1 MTGTRQQAQR
11 STVKWVLAAA
21 GAVLVHFLAS
31 VALVFELVGN
41 AYSFAASI
49 PGGGE
54 VSSKDELI
62 KLGSSPAFGIFS
74 IAGVG
79 ILGFIVTLTLLASPA
94 TRRWAWVAPL
104 ASIAVGVLV
113 VEFATAALQPPL
125 PDVGG

>member
-1 MTGTRQQAQR
+1 MTGRRPQAAR
-11 STVKWVLAAA
+11 STVKWIVAAA
-21 GAVLVHFLAS
+21 AAVLVHFLAS

-41 AYSFAASI
+41 AYAFAASI

-62 KLGSSPAFGIFS
+62 KLGSSPGFGIFS

-79 ILGFIVTLTLLASPA
+79 ILGFIVTLALLAAPT
-94 TRRWAWVAPL
+94 TRRWAWAAPL
-104 ASIAVGVLV
+104 AGIALGILV
-113 VEFATAALQPPL
+113 VEFATAAFQPPL